1 MATIE
6 EEQLAQ
12 LLAQQEGFGFSPREN
27 IYGSIGS
34 GIASALPKMVNPYG
48 STGSNIAT
56 VLGGSLVAGLLGY
69 QARQEAEERNK
80 ALMPVFTNVLGAK
93 DMPALT
99 SALSGVDPDI
109 ARKLTPYVL
118 QQATTLRAQ
127 EAAQAKAQAEEAR
140 KMRIFEQQQD
150 IIQKGKLELAENK
163 FAARQEAEEAK
174 KAQRQENLEKLK
186 ATQQQA
192 DKLNPNVLSLPEM
205 ETAAFERYS
214 GMTTPGALAGMVTK
228 ATEIER
234 KTALTELKANNE
246 QNQLLDNL
254 EKIIGQAEVAVRG
267 AGETGGPGAVNYARK
282 LVKQYGQYFDKKL
295 EEQVAFESNFRPIM
309 AEMVKLLRSPGAVSN
324 LEFTLLGESGPSA
337 DNRKP
342 QNLQL
347 LKQMKAHLK
356 HVKRRSRFVEEYYRN
371 MGHLIGVRDVLNL
384 YEKNV
389 TQGRNYIDLLD
400 VDLPEI
406 APWAK
411 SYFGQQRERSQ
422 PINQET
428 ATELQ
433 SRNPG
438 IKVLSGGF

>member
-1 MATIE
+1 MASSELVAQI
-6 EEQLAQ
+6 LAD
-12 LLAQQEGFGFSPREN
+12 QQGVGFSPREN
-27 IYGSIGS
+27 VYGQIG
-34 GIASALPKMVNPYG
+34 GTLASALPQLVSPYA
-48 STGSNIAT
+48 STKSNIAT
-56 VLGGSLVAGLLGY
+56 VLGGSLLAGLLGY

-99 SALSGVDPDI
+99 SALSEVDPDV
-109 ARKLTPYVL
+109 ARKLIPYVL

-140 KMRIFEQQQD
+140 KMRLFKEQQD
-150 IIQKGKLELAENK
+150 IIQEGRLQLAENK

>member
-1 MATIE
+1 MASSELVAQI
-6 EEQLAQ
+6 LAD
-12 LLAQQEGFGFSPREN
+12 QQGVGFSPREN
-27 IYGSIGS
+27 VYGQIG
-34 GIASALPKMVNPYG
+34 GTLASALPQLVSPYA
-48 STGSNIAT
+48 STKSNIAT
-56 VLGGSLVAGLLGY
+56 VLGGSLLAGLLGY

-80 ALMPVFTNVLGAK
+80 ALMPVFTDVLGAG

-99 SALSGVDPDI
+99 AAISGVDPDI

-127 EAAQAKAQAEEAR
+127 EAAQAKALAEEAR

-150 IIQKGKLELAENK
+150 IIQKGKLELAKNK
-163 FAARQEAEEAK
+163 FAARQEAEKAAK
-174 KAQRQENLEKLK
+174 TKRRENLETLK
-186 ATQQQA
+186 ETQRNA
-192 DKLNPNVLSLPEM
+192 DKLNPNVLSLPEI
-205 ETAAFERYS
+205 EIAAFEKYS
-214 GMTTPGALAGMVTK
+214 GMTTPGQVGSMVK
-228 ATEIER
+228 QATEIER
-234 KTALTELKANNE
+234 KRALTELKANDE
-246 QNQLLDNL
+246 QNKLLDNL

-267 AGETGGPGAVNYARK
+267 AGETGGPGAINYARQ
-282 LVKQYGQYFDKKL
+282 LVKQYGQYFDKEL
-295 EEQVAFESNFRPIM
+295 EKQVASEANFRPIM

-324 LEFTLLGESGPSA
+324 LEFTLLGGSGPSEK
-337 DNRKP
+337 NRKKE
-342 QNLQL
+342 NLEL

-371 MGHLIGVRDVLNL
+371 MGHVNGVRDVLNL

-400 VDLPEI
+400 ADLPEI

-411 SYFGQQRERSQ
+411 SYFSQQRERGQ

-433 SRNPG
+433 SRNPN
-438 IKVLSGGF
+438 IKILSGGF